1 MKLENRLVAKDFT
14 LNDIQNIQSETWGN
28 QIITDERATL
38 IADAMSKLQLPLSYE
53 QYDDFSDLD
62 LFRICLALVSHPTE
76 AQEFIASVYQLIKE
90 E

>member
-14 LNDIQNIQSETWGN
+14 LNDIQNIQNEAWGN

-53 QYDDFSDLD
+53 QYDFSDLD
-62 LFRICLALVSHPTE
+62 LFRIGLALVSYPTE